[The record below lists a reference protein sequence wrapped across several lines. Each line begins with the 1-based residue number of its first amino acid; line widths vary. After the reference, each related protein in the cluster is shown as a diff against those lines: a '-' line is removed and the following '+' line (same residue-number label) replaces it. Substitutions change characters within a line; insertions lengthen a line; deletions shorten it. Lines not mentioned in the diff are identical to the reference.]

1 MVEIIVSGERL
12 DLTTDF
18 HLNIEVENPFMT
30 VDHIPAAH
38 TYSMDFPMSGKNKR
52 LLGVAEGILVL
63 SSAEVEADIRVCG
76 LSLMNGKLS
85 VDAIDMSARTISAT
99 FYNSLDWSPYQDK
112 SLCDIKEL
120 NNVDLQYQD
129 PCNLYSLNYAT
140 RGWAILFKDILNRI
154 LPSATIDSVYD
165 GLLERLAMAIMLY
178 GDKDYYWYEDPEDG
192 GQGGAGVKNLL
203 DGFPNVAIPDFI
215 NDLCNLLC
223 ATIVVNGKD
232 VRLLSNKAIIQST
245 DYAEWEVDDS
255 ISGEVVPAKRYQC
268 GYEALMFEND
278 LKWKDYAE
286 DEDGPEIR
294 TVGSIN
300 ALLSNNTQTT
310 DDCVFKVSNGAYLDY
325 YIKHRMDGS
334 FGYSFKGI
342 EGMNPVEAEPTDREV
357 IDVRCGFVPVTPR
370 LCQRWNFGNHD
381 LRFQADLDTLF
392 PAQGDDKPTKVIIGL
407 LAQGVI
413 TYGSSGSYT
422 TLLDRG
428 YLPNGQI
435 AMNHSLSMNSSM
447 PNSLFG
453 KYHFP
458 YYAFWEST
466 KAKFS
471 VRPQLSMAQ
480 LQRLIAKPYEPL
492 LIRNR
497 KCFLDKAS
505 ITISSDGVISVEAN
519 VITR

>member
-1 MVEIIVSGERL
+1 MVEIIISGERL
-12 DLTTDF
+12 DLATDF
-18 HLNIEVENPFMT
+18 HLDIEVENPFMT
-30 VDHIPAAH
+30 VDHIPVAH
-38 TYSMDFPMSGKNKR
+38 TYTMDFPISGKNKR
-52 LLGVAEGILVL
+52 LLNVVEGVLVL
-63 SSAEVEADIRVCG
+63 PFTEVEAEIRVCG

-85 VDAIDMSARTISAT
+85 IDAVDMSARTISAT
-99 FYNSLDWSPYQDK
+99 FSNSLDWSPYQDK
-112 SLCDIKEL
+112 SLCDITEL

-140 RGWAILFKDILNRI
+140 RGWAILFKDILNKI
-154 LPSATIDSVYD
+154 LPSATIDSAYN

-223 ATIVVNGKD
+223 ATLVVNGKE
-232 VRLLSNKAIIQST
+232 VRILSNKAIIQST

-342 EGMNPVEAEPTDREV
+342 ERMNPDEVESDDKEV
-357 IDVRCGFVPVTPR
+357 IDARCKFVPVTPR

-381 LRFQADLDTLF
+381 LRFQTDLDTVF
-392 PAQGDDKPTKVIIGL
+392 PAQGDEKPTKVYIGL
-407 LAQGVI
+407 LAQGVT
-413 TYGSSGSYT
+413 TYGSNGSYT

-428 YLPNGQI
+428 YLPSGAI
-435 AMNHSLSMNSSM
+435 AMAHSLSMNSAM
-447 PNSLFG
+447 TYNLFSR
-453 KYHFP
+453 YHFP
-458 YYAFWEST
+458 YYGFWETT

-471 VRPQLSMAQ
+471 VRPQLSTAQ

-492 LIRNR
+492 LIRHR

-505 ITISSDGVISVEAN
+505 ITISPDGVISVEAD

>member
-52 LLGVAEGILVL
+52 LLGVAEGVLVL

-300 ALLSNNTQTT
+300 ALLSNKTQTS

-381 LRFQADLDTLF
+381 LRFQADLDTVF

-453 KYHFP
+453 NYHFP

>member
-52 LLGVAEGILVL
+52 LLGVAEGVLVL

-300 ALLSNNTQTT
+300 ALLSNKTQTT

-342 EGMNPVEAEPTDREV
+342 EGMNPVEAEPTDKEV

-381 LRFQADLDTLF
+381 LRFQADLDTVF

>member
-52 LLGVAEGILVL
+52 LLGVAEGVLVL

-140 RGWAILFKDILNRI
+140 RGWAILLKDILNRI

-300 ALLSNNTQTT
+300 ALLSNKTQTT

-342 EGMNPVEAEPTDREV
+342 EGMNPVEAEPTDKEV

-381 LRFQADLDTLF
+381 LRFQADLDTVF

>member
-52 LLGVAEGILVL
+52 LLGVAEGVLVL

-286 DEDGPEIR
+286 DEDGPEMR
-294 TVGSIN
+294 TVVSIN
-300 ALLSNNTQTT
+300 ALLSNNTQTS

-342 EGMNPVEAEPTDREV
+342 ERMNPVEAEPTDREV

-381 LRFQADLDTLF
+381 LRFQADLDTVF

-407 LAQGVI
+407 LAQGVT